1 MKASE
6 AIIAT
11 PCGADWRKMDPRGD
25 TKRMCGECNKLV
37 HDLSSMTERQARAL
51 LARPR
56 NDGLCIRYLHDA
68 HGNVW
73 FEGQAP
79 VVPVGHLVR
88 RGVSM
93 LAGAAALVA
102 MPALI
107 EACGG
112 APSSSAVSQAGASNW
127 DFTPAM
133 PSVGATEDGGTS
145 EVDGG
150 SPTIPIEAGNDG
162 GPEAGEPSE
171 AGTMDQA
178 APLSDAGAQG
188 GD

>member
-6 AIIAT
+6 ATIAT

-37 HDLSSMTERQARAL
+37 HDLSSMTEAQARAL

-56 NDGLCIRYLHDA
+56 SEGLCIRYLHDV

-73 FEGQAP
+73 FERQAP
-79 VVPVGHLVR
+79 ILPVSRLVR
-88 RGVSM
+88 RGVGV
-93 LAGAAALVA
+93 LAGTAALVA

-112 APSSSAVSQAGASNW
+112 APSSSAVAQDGASNW

-133 PSVGATEDGGTS
+133 PTVGATEDGGTMAADTGS
-145 EVDGG
+145 TRPFDGG
-150 SPTIPIEAGNDG
+150 GVDREEGGTSPDG
-162 GPEAGEPSE
+162 GNMVPAPVSE
-171 AGTMDQA
+171 ASA
-178 APLSDAGAQG
+178 EG

>member
-6 AIIAT
+6 ATIAT
-11 PCGADWRKMDPRGD
+11 PCGADWQKMDPRGD

-37 HDLSSMTERQARAL
+37 HDLSSMTEGQARAL

-56 NDGLCIRYLHDA
+56 NEGLCIRYLHDV

-102 MPALI
+102 
-107 EACGG
+107 
-112 APSSSAVSQAGASNW
+112 
-127 DFTPAM
+127 
-133 PSVGATEDGGTS
+133 
-145 EVDGG
+145 
-150 SPTIPIEAGNDG
+150 
-162 GPEAGEPSE
+162 
-171 AGTMDQA
+171 
-178 APLSDAGAQG
+178 
-188 GD
+188 